1 MKSILLSVVSL
12 ALVFMTAAPVAAQS
26 EASGSLPEKMVVKLD
41 FTQGWPFEEPARG
54 EDEQNRRGETYVG
67 DTYTFAY
74 EDASAYGEG
83 EFQLELPFF
92 FRGNGEPYVY
102 VRKRCFFPGSKNC
115 RMTIPAVEGMRL
127 ESVTMETR
135 NGASFP
141 KGFKIKREDFSDI
154 AECQTPSYK
163 GSPAVVGFPTPEGA
177 DTEPGARYF
186 MSFTD
191 AGTQITTITIVYMK

>member
-1 MKSILLSVVSL
+1 MKSILLSVLSL
-12 ALVFMTAAPVAAQS
+12 ALVFMTATPGAAQS
-26 EASGSLPEKMVVKLD
+26 EVSGNLPEKMVVKLD
-41 FTQGWPFEEPARG
+41 FTKDWPFEEPVKS
-54 EDEQNRRGETYVG
+54 EDEQNKRGETYLG

-74 EDASAYGEG
+74 EDASAYGEE

-154 AECQTPSYK
+154 AECLSPSYK
-163 GSPAVVGFPTPEGA
+163 GSPAVVDFPTPDGA
-177 DTEPGARYF
+177 DTAPGARYF

>member
-1 MKSILLSVVSL
+1 MKSILLPVVSL

-83 EFQLELPFF
+83 EFRLELPFF

-154 AECQTPSYK
+154 AECQAPSYK
-163 GSPAVVGFPTPEGA
+163 GAPAVVGFPTPEGA
-177 DTEPGARYF
+177 DTEPGERYF

>member
-1 MKSILLSVVSL
+1 MKSILLPVVSL

-163 GSPAVVGFPTPEGA
+163 GAPAVVGFPTPDGA
-177 DTEPGARYF
+177 DTEPGERYF